1 MGDGVV
7 FAAAA
12 SALSAARGR
21 GDDLSSPFVVVVGVT
36 GAVVST
42 LGDPLGSETLSAS
55 DERAARL
62 DEIQI
67 DLGEGP
73 CWQALSTRRPVLEAD
88 LGSTSNGGW
97 PLALQEMRGAGFG
110 AVFAFPMIVGTIPV
124 GAVDL
129 YSDTPGPLSETQVR
143 DAGLLAAILARKV
156 LGWAL
161 LTADTVAEEGEVQGV
176 FSRREEHQ
184 ATGMLI
190 AQLRVSAADAHL
202 VLRGHA
208 YATGRSVLDVATD
221 VLNRHLDF
229 TDTPTV

>member
-1 MGDGVV
+1 MFSGTFLVGDRMNP
-7 FAAAA
+7 AI
-12 SALSAARGR
+12 AR
-21 GDDLSSPFVVVVGVT
+21 LLEVGVT

-176 FSRREEHQ
+176 FSRL
-184 ATGMLI
+184 GC
-190 AQLRVSAADAHL
+190 
-202 VLRGHA
+202 GHRRDQPA
-208 YATGRSVLDVATD
+208 
-221 VLNRHLDF
+221 
-229 TDTPTV
+229 P